1 MQLPDNITRLCGK
14 KRFSF
19 GCHPRVACFTECCR
33 ELDLLLTP
41 YDVLCLSNELQ
52 MRAKEFIDR
61 FVVVEQNEQGGF
73 PSLYLGMVDDGR
85 ASCPFIS
92 NRGCRV
98 YNSRP
103 GACRAYPVGRG
114 ATLDAN
120 GQVHEIHVLV
130 REEHCR
136 GFAEAHSYTVAEW
149 FENQGLSDYNV
160 LNDEVLSLLQHEQIQ
175 EGMGLTQE
183 QKDNYILALYK
194 LDEFRIMVSSA
205 AFKDKYLLSEKEQ
218 NAILANDLNLLRFG
232 IRWMKDLLFTEKR

>member
-1 MQLPDNITRLCGK
+1 MQFPDNVTRLCGK
-14 KRFSF
+14 KRFFF
-19 GCHPRVACFTECCR
+19 GCHPRVTCFTECCR

-41 YDVLCLSNELQ
+41 YDVLCLSKELQ

-61 FVVVEQNEQGGF
+61 FVVIEQDEQGGF
-73 PSLYLGMVDDGR
+73 PRLYLGMVDDGR

-92 NRGCRV
+92 NRGCKV

-120 GQVHEIHVLV
+120 GQVQEIHVLI

-136 GFAEAHSYTVAEW
+136 GFAESHSHSVAEW
-149 FENQGLSDYNV
+149 FENQGLNDYNV

-175 EGMGLTQE
+175 QGILLTQA

-194 LDEFRIMVSSA
+194 LDEFRKMVSSA
-205 AFKDKYLLSEKEQ
+205 AFRDKYILSEKEQ
-218 NAILANDLNLLRFG
+218 SAILTNDLNLLWFG